1 MSAAHS
7 MASTAQQPMNN
18 QDQSNTETVLDDAN
32 HNATEHNPTSPEMIR
47 TIQAIWKKVRDTNPL
62 THCITNTVVQ
72 FLSANV
78 LLAAGA
84 SPAMVDIAGESG
96 DFAAMASALLINLGT
111 PNPEQRKAV
120 PEAVASAR
128 EHGKPW
134 VLDPVG
140 VGALRIRT
148 ELAIR
153 ILDYK
158 PTIIRGNA
166 SEIITLNNVSG
177 GTPTA
182 SSGKGVDAGDSVDS
196 AIPAAQELAKRTGA
210 VVAVSGPLDL
220 ITDGTRILRCGNG
233 DALLTLV
240 TGGGCSLGAYLA
252 AFASTGEDPLLC
264 AAAAHACYGIAAQH
278 AAAIAK
284 GPGTFAAYFLDA
296 LASINEGDIAA
307 EARIFPQDMA
317 SAGTSDSRVSSAGI
331 QEA

>member
-1 MSAAHS
+1 MSATHS
-7 MASTAQQPMNN
+7 MASTAQQPKEN
-18 QDQSNTETVLDDAN
+18 QVDQNSDFSVDG
-32 HNATEHNPTSPEMIR
+32 ATRQSAKDNPTSPQMIQ
-47 TIQAIWKKVRDTNPL
+47 TIQAIWKKVRESNPL

-96 DFAAMASALLINLGT
+96 DFAAMVSALLINLGT

-148 ELAIR
+148 ELAVR
-153 ILDYK
+153 ILDYQ

-220 ITDGTRILRCGNG
+220 ITDGSRILRCGNG

-296 LASINEGDIAA
+296 LTSINEGDIAA
-307 EARIFPQDMA
+307 EARIFPQDIP
-317 SAGTSDSRVSSAGI
+317 SDDTSDSQASSASI